1 MSYGEELIEPLV
13 SPSHGAA
20 QEQSSFCQDRYMVR
34 RKVLKLLGGAFH
46 IYDESGR
53 VVMYANMKAFKL
65 REDIRLYS
73 DDTRQVELLKISA
86 RNIIDFSATYDV
98 IDSGTGQTVGSL
110 RRRGMKSMLRDH
122 WLVFDEAEQ
131 PVGELI
137 EDSMGLALLR
147 RFLSNLIP
155 QRFDWRINDETVCT
169 FHQHF
174 NPFVLK
180 LDVNFNAGSGETIEV
195 DRRLGLAAAVL
206 LGAIE
211 GRQQ

>member
-1 MSYGEELIEPLV
+1 M
-13 SPSHGAA
+13 
-20 QEQSSFCQDRYMVR
+20 
-34 RKVLKLLGGAFH
+34 
-46 IYDESGR
+46 
-53 VVMYANMKAFKL
+53 
-65 REDIRLYS
+65 
-73 DDTRQVELLKISA
+73 
-86 RNIIDFSATYDV
+86 
-98 IDSGTGQTVGSL
+98 
-110 RRRGMKSMLRDH
+110 
-122 WLVFDEAEQ
+122 
-131 PVGELI
+131 GELI